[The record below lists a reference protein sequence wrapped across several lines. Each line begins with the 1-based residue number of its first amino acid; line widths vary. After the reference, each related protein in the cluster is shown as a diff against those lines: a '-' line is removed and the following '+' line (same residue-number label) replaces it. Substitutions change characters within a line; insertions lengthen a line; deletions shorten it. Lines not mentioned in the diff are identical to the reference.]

1 MIYYYDYYN
10 YVWYSYCCCY
20 YYCYCCYYTII
31 TAIYYY
37 QYYYHYSHLHPMF
50 RQTHM
55 MCKAGIWRWNSQV
68 PRLRHHAENSHASVI
83 TLITSVGKT
92 RFHKLC
98 VRQSGT
104 NEWDPIN
111 LCLLAYPRCFGY
123 SPRGFPSKMGRETS
137 WNHETLFLTCG
148 HQRIKIQLGPTSVL
162 WRGSRL
168 DTWLIYRL
176 RDILWFSL
184 KLTSLGR
191 SCESWAFQFET
202 SKKACK
208 SLEWSCLPWATI
220 LPHPSPNP
228 QLFPPHWCSL
238 IEAAVSH
245 ILPCRGIR

>member
-1 MIYYYDYYN
+1 
-10 YVWYSYCCCY
+10 
-20 YYCYCCYYTII
+20 
-31 TAIYYY
+31 
-37 QYYYHYSHLHPMF
+37 MF
-50 RQTHM
+50 RQPHM
-55 MCKAGIWRWNSQV
+55 MCKAGVIWRWNSQV
-68 PRLRHHAENSHASVI
+68 PRLRHHGENSHASVI

-98 VRQSGT
+98 VRQSG
-104 NEWDPIN
+104 NIWDQFLWDPIN

-162 WRGSRL
+162 CRGSRL

-202 SKKACK
+202 SKKAR
-208 SLEWSCLPWATI
+208 A
-220 LPHPSPNP
+220 SP
-228 QLFPPHWCSL
+228 
-238 IEAAVSH
+238 
-245 ILPCRGIR
+245 